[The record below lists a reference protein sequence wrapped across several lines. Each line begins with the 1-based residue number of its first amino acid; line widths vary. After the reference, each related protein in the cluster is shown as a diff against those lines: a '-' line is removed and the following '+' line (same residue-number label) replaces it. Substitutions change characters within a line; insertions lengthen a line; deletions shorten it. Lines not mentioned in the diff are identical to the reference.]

1 MYIIVIHEDR
11 PIKCNR
17 DNKSY
22 KQILQPQKE
31 MNSIL
36 VINNFSKMQWVNWL
50 ICLPVKLSY
59 FDRHEET
66 IKVF

>member
-11 PIKCNR
+11 PIKCNW